1 MGQIQIMALLTMATE
16 FCMQGEVER
25 GGRRGGGGGLKK
37 RASCALQ
44 GIYHNVRAARSFAS

>member
-25 GGRRGGGGGLKK
+25 GGRRGGLKK

>member
-25 GGRRGGGGGLKK
+25 GGRRGGGVEETSIL
-37 RASCALQ
+37 CF
-44 GIYHNVRAARSFAS
+44 ARNLS

>member
-1 MGQIQIMALLTMATE
+1 MALLTMATE
-16 FCMQGEVER
+16 FCMHREVEE
-25 GGRRGGGGGLKK
+25 GGRGEERGVKK

>member
-25 GGRRGGGGGLKK
+25 GDRGGGEETSIL
-37 RASCALQ
+37 CF
-44 GIYHNVRAARSFAS
+44 ARNLS